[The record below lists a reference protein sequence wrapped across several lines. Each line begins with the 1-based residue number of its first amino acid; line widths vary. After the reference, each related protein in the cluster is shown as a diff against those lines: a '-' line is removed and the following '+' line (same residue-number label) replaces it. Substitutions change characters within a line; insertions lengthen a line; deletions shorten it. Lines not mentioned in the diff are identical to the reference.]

1 MSMKMSRQNE
11 RKYAY
16 DAKRFEIMAT
26 SRLMSCNFMI
36 LTSHKKIFPFDDR

>member
-1 MSMKMSRQNE
+1 MKMSRKKNE

-36 LTSHKKIFPFDDR
+36 LTSHKKKFPFDDR